1 METRIYKKENS
12 LSFFKLLKGSATD
25 IYKSRFLARQ
35 LAERDI
41 KAQYRQSYLGI
52 IWAFIM
58 PITTAIVWI
67 FLSSSGTVQ
76 LSDTGISY
84 PVYVFSGTLIWSIFK
99 DALVMPTTSTSSARG
114 ILSKINFPKEALI
127 LSGIYKMLFNT
138 LFKVG
143 LLFILMIIYKV
154 GFSFSLLLFPLGLL
168 VLVFIGVAIGL
179 IITPFSMLYKD
190 IGKIINLGLSFFMY
204 VTPVVYAMPD
214 KGLMKTLMELNPLTY
229 VIGITRDMLFGG
241 SFAYLTPY
249 FAIVL
254 MCLPILVLGLVW
266 YRLSIP
272 VIVERL
278 SA

>member
-25 IYKSRFLARQ
+25 ICKSRFLARQ

-99 DALVMPTTSTSSARG
+99 EALMMPTSSTNSARG
-114 ILSKINFPKEALI
+114 LLSKINFPKEALI
-127 LSGIYKMLFNT
+127 LSGIYKMLFNS
-138 LFKVG
+138 LFKIV
-143 LLFILMIIYKV
+143 LLFVLMLIYKIS
-154 GFSFSLLLFPLGLL
+154 FSFTLLLFPLGLL
-168 VLVFIGVAIGL
+168 SLILLGVSVGL
-179 IITPFSMLYKD
+179 IVTPFSMLYND
-190 IGKIINLGLSFFMY
+190 VGKIINLGLSFFMY
-204 VTPVVYAMPD
+204 VTPVVYALPD
-214 KGLMKTLMELNPLTY
+214 TGLMKTIMELNPLTY
-229 VIGITRDMLFGG
+229 VIGITRDILFGG
-241 SFAYLTPY
+241 TFTYLMPY
-249 FAIVL
+249 LGVVL
-254 MCLPILVLGLVW
+254 ISLPILVLGLVW

>member
-12 LSFFKLLKGSATD
+12 LSFLKILKESLNDVFGA
-25 IYKSRFLARQ
+25 RFLARQ

-41 KAQYRQSYLGI
+41 KAQYRQSYLGV
-52 IWAFIM
+52 IWVFIM

-99 DALVMPTTSTSSARG
+99 EALTMPTASTNGARG
-114 ILSKINFPKEALI
+114 LLSKINFPKEALI
-127 LSGIYKMLFNT
+127 LSGIYKMIFNSV
-138 LFKVG
+138 FKIG
-143 LLFILMIIYKV
+143 LLFILMLIYKV
-154 GFSFSLLLFPLGLL
+154 NFSLTMLLFPVGLV
-168 VLVFIGVAIGL
+168 VLILLGVAVGL
-179 IITPFSMLYKD
+179 ILTPFSMLYKD
-190 IGKIINLGLSFFMY
+190 IGKVINLVMSFFMY
-204 VTPVVYAMPD
+204 VTPVVYAVPSN
-214 KGLMKTLMELNPLTY
+214 GLMKTFMELNPLTY
-229 VIGITRDMLFGG
+229 VIGITRDMLFNGT
-241 SFAYLTPY
+241 FTYLNIY
-249 FAIVL
+249 ILIVIL
-254 MCLPILVLGLVW
+254 CLPVFMLGLVW